1 MQKFRSSNFTT
12 WSATFIRT
20 LLTLI
25 LTFLAANSTLASD
38 DATPLPGRYLQ
49 LGLEP
54 LNELFDFKYRSFR
67 DGDRQSIIVRTR
79 GREIYLLVFNQPIN
93 PRNIDVSIRSRGLRP
108 GFTRACITT
117 GSEEIC
123 PRIEAIYEIKNREHE
138 IEVVKFLRAN
148 D

>member
-1 MQKFRSSNFTT
+1 M
-12 WSATFIRT
+12 IRT

-25 LTFLAANSTLASD
+25 LVFLVGNSALATE
-38 DATPLPGRYLQ
+38 DATALPERYSK

-67 DGDRQSIIVRTR
+67 DGDRQSIVVRTR
-79 GREIYLLVFNQPIN
+79 GREIYLLVFNRPIN
-93 PRNIDVSIRSRGLRP
+93 PRNTDVRIQSRRLRP
-108 GFTRACITT
+108 GFTRVCITT

-123 PRIEAIYEIKNREHE
+123 PRIEAIYEIKDREHE

>member
-1 MQKFRSSNFTT
+1 MTKSLSSRHIGKNVGV
-12 WSATFIRT
+12 IRT
-20 LLTLI
+20 LLTLM
-25 LTFLAANSTLASD
+25 LAFLLANNTQATD
-38 DATPLPGRYLQ
+38 DAIELPERYSQ

-93 PRNIDVSIRSRGLRP
+93 PRNTDVRIRSRRLQP

-117 GSEEIC
+117 RSEEIC
-123 PRIEAIYEIKNREHE
+123 PRIEAIYQIKNREHE

>member
-1 MQKFRSSNFTT
+1 MTKSLSSRHIGKNVGV
-12 WSATFIRT
+12 IRT
-20 LLTLI
+20 LLTLM
-25 LTFLAANSTLASD
+25 LAFLLANNTQATD
-38 DATPLPGRYLQ
+38 DAIELPERYSQ

-54 LNELFDFKYRSFR
+54 LNELFDFKFRSFR
-67 DGDRQSIIVRTR
+67 DGDRQSIVVRTR

-93 PRNIDVSIRSRGLRP
+93 PRNTDVRILSRRLRP
-108 GFTRACITT
+108 GFTRACITS

-138 IEVVKFLRAN
+138 IEVVKLLRAN

>member
-1 MQKFRSSNFTT
+1 M
-12 WSATFIRT
+12 IRK

-25 LTFLAANSTLASD
+25 LVFLFGNSTLATE
-38 DATPLPGRYLQ
+38 DATALPERYSQ

-67 DGDRQSIIVRTR
+67 DGDRQSIVVRTR
-79 GREIYLLVFNQPIN
+79 GREIYLLVFNSPIN
-93 PRNIDVSIRSRGLRP
+93 PRNTDVSIRSRRLRP

-117 GSEEIC
+117 GPEEVC

>member
-1 MQKFRSSNFTT
+1 MHRYRF
-12 WSATFIRT
+12 SASQPGTLNMSCK

-25 LTFLAANSTLASD
+25 LVFLFGSSTLATE
-38 DATPLPGRYLQ
+38 DATALPERYSQ

-67 DGDRQSIIVRTR
+67 DGDRQSIVVRTR

-93 PRNIDVSIRSRGLRP
+93 PRNTDVRISSRRLRP

-117 GSEEIC
+117 RSEEIC